1 MILSFSLVKSR
12 RYSRTALPRGYLK
25 LHDMQENLLQKLL
38 QNWHFVN
45 MPTILLIAIY
55 MIFMEK
61 LGRSGGIRT
70 HDPYTPSIVRYQAAL
85 RSGHGHV
92 IPARTRLRNRK
103 FWRVITSIN
112 APR

>member
-1 MILSFSLVKSR
+1 MVLSFSPVKSR

-70 HDPYTPSIVRYQAAL
+70 HDPYTPSVVRYQTAL
-85 RSGHGHV
+85 RSGQ
-92 IPARTRLRNRK
+92 A
-103 FWRVITSIN
+103 
-112 APR
+112 